1 MIRLFNHSI
10 TQSLNHPI
18 SWVPIFCYHRICPE
32 EEIGT
37 DSRSLCVSPAQFER
51 QMFLLKILGYRTIS
65 LQDLV
70 SYYQDRKNIHSR
82 SVVLTFDDG
91 YEDNYFYAFPVL
103 RKLKF
108 RATIFLVTDLIGKKN
123 SWDSGKVPLL
133 KESQIE
139 EMHSAGIDFGSHTAT
154 HLDLT
159 QTNGNLIKEELLRSK
174 EKLISLTR
182 RLEVSFCYPYARTNE
197 TAKKLVEEAG
207 YFCALAG
214 SEGIG
219 EGAEELFS
227 MHRIQ
232 IFPSNNLFDFW
243 RKLQSWYPYWM
254 KVQQQKLKSSKT

>member
-1 MIRLFNHSI
+1 M
-10 TQSLNHPI
+10 
-18 SWVPIFCYHRICPE
+18 
-32 EEIGT
+32 
-37 DSRSLCVSPAQFER
+37 CVFPPQFER
-51 QMFLLKILGYRTIS
+51 QMFLLKLLRIQTIS

-70 SYYQDRKNIHSR
+70 SFYQARKNIHPR

-91 YEDNYFYAFPVL
+91 YEDNYFYAFPIL
-103 RKLKF
+103 RKYGL

-123 SWDSGKVPLL
+123 SWDSGTIQLL
-133 KESQIE
+133 RESQIE

-159 QTNGNLIKEELLRSK
+159 QTNGNLIREELLRSK

-182 RLEVSFCYPYARTNE
+182 RLEISFCYPYARASE
-197 TAKKLVEEAG
+197 AAKKVVQEAG

-219 EGAEELFS
+219 EEVEDLFS
-227 MHRIQ
+227 LHRIQ

-243 RKLQSWYPYWM
+243 RKLQSWYPRWM
-254 KVQQQKLKSSKT
+254 KYIQKKIRQ